1 MSTQTGLQRIICI
14 DGHIPSKV
22 MEIRVAEHANLSG
35 TNGAGKTTLLKLIPC
50 FYGASPG
57 QIVQKVGK
65 RRSFVD
71 YYLPRSTSLLI
82 FEYSNHRGLMCVVV
96 YRHSSGDKPA
106 YRFLG
111 ERFAIEY
118 FSESQSSD
126 VTFVEG
132 KNLGSHWTQLYL
144 EHSRQLERVT
154 DYRGVIQGD
163 RSLINRSSTSRE
175 LTQMVAMYSLTGTLG
190 KMKHMDKLSNAIL
203 GRSGDMDRIKE
214 MLADIMREEGISLP
228 LIKPHKDMA
237 NTMAE
242 LRTLR
247 ELDAQQNLLR
257 QTVSKGTL
265 YFDNAQRLN
274 EVHAELD
281 QFRQLKTDQIN
292 ETDKKI
298 AALDVELKVLNAQ
311 WDAQERELSDV
322 LSTSRLNYQ
331 TADKALECL
340 LRERS
345 TWDEED
351 IEQKK
356 VQYEQLENYR
366 EECEQAMKRLDLLNE
381 DVEEVKQDFEKKRAE
396 EFERYQHGDEKL
408 RIKLQTAQDQ
418 YHFADKTWA
427 DKNSNLQLV
436 EIEAKHA
443 LKKKQQVE
451 IDDSNSEIN
460 ALSYQARHSTYT
472 DDEKRTLELAEQAR
486 DLADEQHQYALNSM
500 GRVQDELRQKKTL
513 LDNEHIILQKS
524 DRDLSEATQ
533 LFDELNRRCN
543 PPAGTFH
550 AELRANQADWH
561 ESLGRIIREDL
572 LDNKN
577 LSPLFENTTPGNESV
592 LGWRLDFQKLEKP
605 HWAVSEVDQQAALA
619 EQEGIVSLAIRHK
632 NKCEESVSA
641 ANKVWEQ
648 SKMRVD
654 EAMRDFAKSQTQK
667 QATKEAL
674 TLVKNEN
681 KETAYARKTVAVNKL
696 QRLQGQ
702 LDALQQRFEQDLQ
715 KQADLARAQ
724 RNEEIALAS
733 IELSRIKKII
743 EGLEQSIEK
752 GKRQHRENIKSL
764 DGDFKALC
772 SERGV
777 DEKRIQAA
785 DADYKEARQ
794 ALADVKNLQA
804 VVNEYE
810 RWFKTYW
817 IGKDQCVQAVSDAQE
832 VLARQERE
840 LAAEKRDYIN
850 GRDGCNAKKTALNTV
865 LREDRGEQEE
875 ARMLLAQLIRPLSKV
890 SVEACRPLA
899 MISAETR
906 TLIEMRAQLKVEIK
920 SGINKADGII
930 CRGGDNNQVAAA
942 WSYLRDEQR
951 NKLSDPDDLD
961 ALSINLTMALETLL
975 DVHLPQIR
983 ELLLSFVE
991 NIGGQL
997 AGFFIGLKEVEKAIV
1012 SQSRRI
1018 SESISSSVHFDAIS
1032 DIRVALVSRIA
1043 TQDYWPELEE
1053 FHRAWQSWKQE
1064 NGLDLPS
1071 EEMDAH
1077 IISSCEILYRS
1088 NMNQGIESVFDLEI
1102 SLRQNGQAVTVMRSA
1117 DLENVS
1123 STGLSYLI
1131 LCSIFAG
1138 ITRMLCPDRTIN
1150 LHWPMDELGTLAAE
1164 NISRLFVML
1173 NDYNI
1178 IMVGGFPT
1186 TDPLLLQHFKVHHE
1200 IKKGVGL
1207 VELVLKEDK
1216 LSRIIRQRA
1225 ERQGEE

>member
-1 MSTQTGLQRIICI
+1 
-14 DGHIPSKV
+14 

-50 FYGASPG
+50 FYGASPS

-82 FEYSNHRGLMCVVV
+82 FEYSNHRGLMCVAV

-242 LRTLR
+242 LQTLR
-247 ELDAQQNLLR
+247 ELDAQQNLFR

-311 WDAQERELSDV
+311 WDAQERALSDV

-366 EECEQAMKRLDLLNE
+366 EDCEQAMKRLDLLNE

-396 EFERYQHGDEKL
+396 EFERYQHGAEKL
-408 RIKLQTAQDQ
+408 RIKFQTAQDQ
-418 YHFADKTWA
+418 YHLADKAWA
-427 DKNSNLQLV
+427 DKNSNLQLA
-436 EIEAKHA
+436 EIEAEHE
-443 LKKKQQVE
+443 LRNKQQVE
-451 IDDSNSEIN
+451 IEGLNKEIN
-460 ALSYQARHSTYT
+460 ALSYQTRHSTYT
-472 DDEKRTLELAEQAR
+472 DEEKRNLELAEQAR
-486 DLADEQHQYALNSM
+486 DLADEQHQYALSSM

-513 LDNEHIILQKS
+513 LDDEHIILQKS
-524 DRDLSEATQ
+524 DRALSEATQ
-533 LFDELNRRCN
+533 LFDDLNRRCN

-561 ESLGRIIREDL
+561 ESLGRIIREEL

-577 LSPLFENTTPGNESV
+577 LSPLFENATPGNESV
-592 LGWRLDFQKLEKP
+592 LGWRLDVQKLEKP
-605 HWAVSEVDQQAALA
+605 HWAVSEVDQQAVLV
-619 EQEGIVSLAIRHK
+619 EQEEIVSLAIKHK

-654 EAMRDFAKSQTQK
+654 EEMRNFAKKQVQK

-681 KETAYARKTVAVNKL
+681 KEMAYARKTVAVNKL

-702 LDALQQRFEQDLQ
+702 LDALQQRFDQELQ
-715 KQADLARAQ
+715 KQAGLAREQ
-724 RNEEIALAS
+724 RNEEIALAN
-733 IELSRIKKII
+733 IELSRIKEIVF
-743 EGLEQSIEK
+743 GLEQAIEQ

-777 DEKRIQAA
+777 DEKRMQAA
-785 DADYKEARQ
+785 NTDYKKARQ
-794 ALADVKNLQA
+794 ALVEVKNLQA
-804 VVNEYE
+804 VVNEYD

-817 IGKDQCVQAVSDAQE
+817 SGKDQCVQAVSDTQE
-832 VLARQERE
+832 ILARQERE
-840 LAAEKRDYIN
+840 LAAEKRNYSN
-850 GRDGCNAKKTALNTV
+850 GRDGCNAGKTALNTV
-865 LREDRGEQEE
+865 LREGRGELEE
-875 ARMLLAQLIRPLSKV
+875 ARALLAQLIRPLSKV

-899 MISAETR
+899 MISAEAR
-906 TLIEMRAQLKVEIK
+906 TLIETRAQLKVEIK

-942 WSYLRDEQR
+942 WNHLRDEQR
-951 NKLSDPDDLD
+951 NKLIDPDDLD

-1064 NGLDLPS
+1064 GGLDLPS

-1077 IISSCEILYRS
+1077 IVSSCEILYRS

-1225 ERQGEE
+1225 ELQGEG

>member
-1 MSTQTGLQRIICI
+1 MIAQTGLQRIICI
-14 DGHIPSKV
+14 DGHIPGKV

-132 KNLGSHWTQLYL
+132 KNLGSHWSQLYL

-214 MLADIMREEGISLP
+214 MLADIMREDGISLP
-228 LIKPHKDMA
+228 LIKPHKDIA

-242 LRTLR
+242 LQTLR

-265 YFDNAQRLN
+265 YFDNAQRLS
-274 EVHAELD
+274 ELYAELD
-281 QFRQLKTDQIN
+281 QFRQLKTDEIN
-292 ETDKKI
+292 ETDQNI
-298 AALDVELKVLNAQ
+298 AALEVELKTFSTQ
-311 WDAQERELSDV
+311 WDAQERELTDAV
-322 LSTSRLNYQ
+322 STSRLNYK
-331 TADKALECL
+331 TADKTLGRL
-340 LRERS
+340 FQERS
-345 TWDEED
+345 SWDEEN

-356 VQYEQLENYR
+356 IQYEQLENYR
-366 EECEQAMKRLDLLNE
+366 EDCEQANKRLDLLNE
-381 DVEEVKQDFEKKRAE
+381 NVEEVKQGFEKKRAE
-396 EFERYQHGDEKL
+396 EFERYQHSDEKL
-408 RIKLQTAQDQ
+408 RVKLQAAQDK
-418 YHFADKTWA
+418 HHRTDKAWA
-427 DKNSNLQLV
+427 DKSSNLQLT
-436 EIEAKHA
+436 ELDAKDK

-451 IDDSNSEIN
+451 VESLSREIN
-460 ALSYQARHSTYT
+460 TLSYQAQHSTYT
-472 DDEKRTLELAEQAR
+472 DEEKRTLELAEQAR
-486 DLADEQHQYALNSM
+486 DLADEQQQCARSNM
-500 GRVQDELRQKKTL
+500 DKVQDEIRQKKTL
-513 LDNEHIILQKS
+513 LDDEHITLQKS
-524 DRDLSEATQ
+524 DRVLSEATQ

-577 LSPLFENTTPGNESV
+577 LSPLFENATPANESV

-619 EQEGIVSLAIRHK
+619 EQEEIVGLAIKHK

-641 ANKVWEQ
+641 AHKAWEQ
-648 SKMRVD
+648 SKMRED
-654 EAMRDFAKSQTQK
+654 EAMRDFAKKQTQK
-667 QATKEAL
+667 QSTKEAL
-674 TLVKNEN
+674 ALVKNEN
-681 KETAYARKTVAVNKL
+681 KETAYARKIVAENML

-702 LDALQQRFEQDLQ
+702 LDALQQSFEQDLQ
-715 KQADLARAQ
+715 KQADLAREQ
-724 RNEEIALAS
+724 RNEEIALAN
-733 IELSRIKKII
+733 IELSRIKEII
-743 EGLEQSIEK
+743 EGLEQAIEK
-752 GKRQHRENIKSL
+752 GKRQHKENIKSL
-764 DGDFKALC
+764 EGDFKALC

-777 DEKRIQAA
+777 DEKRMQAA
-785 DADYKEARQ
+785 NADYEEARQ
-794 ALADVKNLQA
+794 ALAEVKNLQT
-804 VVNEYE
+804 VVNEYD

-817 IGKDQCVQAVSDAQE
+817 TGKDQCVQAVSDTQE
-832 VLARQERE
+832 ILARQERE

-850 GRDGCNAKKTALNTV
+850 GRDGRNTKKTALNAA
-865 LREDRGEQEE
+865 LREARNQQEE
-875 ARMLLAQLIRPLSKV
+875 AGMLLAQLIRPLSKV
-890 SVEACRPLA
+890 SIEACRPLP
-899 MISAETR
+899 MISAEAR
-906 TLIEMRAQLKVEIK
+906 TLIETRAQLKVEIK

-930 CRGGDNNQVAAA
+930 CRGSDNSQVAAA
-942 WSYLRDEQR
+942 WNYLRDEQR
-951 NKLSDPDDLD
+951 NKLVDPDDLD

-1043 TQDYWPELEE
+1043 TQDYWPELEA
-1053 FHRAWQSWKQE
+1053 FHRAWQNWKQE
-1064 NGLDLPS
+1064 GGLDLPS

-1102 SLRQNGQAVTVMRSA
+1102 SLRQNGQAVTVKRSA

-1138 ITRMLCPDRTIN
+1138 ITRMLCPDRGIN

-1173 NDYNI
+1173 NDSNI

-1225 ERQGEE
+1225 EQQGEG